1 MYHIKRTGSSTLHD
15 WTDQTRIVGELNISP
30 YPMKKI
36 AAMQDANQAEPRLY
50 RVVASRI
57 QQLIEAENIKGGE
70 RLPSER
76 DLASKLSVS
85 RTSLREA
92 LIALELG
99 GIIEVRGGSGV
110 YVSERVAD
118 TADVPEVGPGPF
130 EVLAARRMIEVEVAA
145 IAAKMAT
152 DSAIDAIL
160 VAVLEM
166 ERHHDERSGN
176 EQADRNFHLALARA
190 TGNSALVGVIDYLWN
205 QRGSLWHKLKEHFQT
220 EELRKQ
226 TLIDHRAIL
235 EAIAAHDVAG
245 ARQSMRAHLERVTRT
260 FSRG

>member
-1 MYHIKRTGSSTLHD
+1 
-15 WTDQTRIVGELNISP
+15 
-30 YPMKKI
+30 MKKT
-36 AAMQDANQAEPRLY
+36 AAQDAHQAEPRLY

-57 QQLIEAENIKGGE
+57 QDLIHEENIKAGE

-110 YVSERVAD
+110 YVSEQA
-118 TADVPEVGPGPF
+118 TAQNDVLEVGPGPF
-130 EVLAARRMIEVEVAA
+130 EVLAARRMIEAEVAA
-145 IAAKMAT
+145 LAAKMAT

-166 ERHHDERSGN
+166 EKHHEDRSGN
-176 EQADRNFHLALARA
+176 EQADRNFHLAIARA
-190 TGNSALVGVIDYLWN
+190 TGNSAMVGVIEYLWN

-226 TLIDHRAIL
+226 TLNDHRAIL

-245 ARQSMRAHLERVTRT
+245 ARQAMRAHLERVTRT

>member
-1 MYHIKRTGSSTLHD
+1 
-15 WTDQTRIVGELNISP
+15 
-30 YPMKKI
+30 MKKP
-36 AAMQDANQAEPRLY
+36 AAQHDANQAEPRLY
-50 RVVASRI
+50 RVVACKI
-57 QQLIEAENIKGGE
+57 QELIEADKIQPGE

-76 DLASKLSVS
+76 DLAAKLSVS

-99 GIIEVRGGSGV
+99 GIVEVRGGSGV
-110 YVSERVAD
+110 YVSEQASD
-118 TADVPEVGPGPF
+118 SADVLEVGPGPF
-130 EVLAARRMIEVEVAA
+130 EVLAARRMIEAEVAA

-160 VAVLEM
+160 RAVLEM
-166 ERHHDERSGN
+166 ERDHDDRGAN
-176 EQADRNFHLALARA
+176 ELADRNFHLAIARA
-190 TGNSALVGVIDYLWN
+190 TGNSALVGVVEYLWN
-205 QRGSLWHKLKEHFQT
+205 QRGTLWHKLKEHFQT

-235 EAIAAHDVAG
+235 EAIAAHDAAG
-245 ARQSMRAHLERVTRT
+245 ARQAMRAHLERVTRT

>member
-1 MYHIKRTGSSTLHD
+1 
-15 WTDQTRIVGELNISP
+15 
-30 YPMKKI
+30 MKKT
-36 AAMQDANQAEPRLY
+36 AALQDANQAEPRLY

-57 QQLIEAENIKGGE
+57 QELIEQENIKPGE

-76 DLASKLSVS
+76 DLAAKLSVS

-110 YVSERVAD
+110 YVSEQA
-118 TADVPEVGPGPF
+118 AAESDVLEVGPGPF
-130 EVLAARRMIEVEVAA
+130 EVLAARRMIEAEVAA

-160 VAVLEM
+160 RAVLEM
-166 ERHHDERSGN
+166 ERDHDDRGAN
-176 EQADRNFHLALARA
+176 EMADRNFHLAIARA
-190 TGNSALVGVIDYLWN
+190 TGNSALVGVVEYLWN
-205 QRGSLWHKLKEHFQT
+205 QRGTLWHKLKEHFQT

-226 TLIDHRAIL
+226 TLHDHRAIL
-235 EAIAAHDVAG
+235 EAIASHDVAG
-245 ARQSMRAHLERVTRT
+245 ARQAMRAHLERVTRT

>member
-1 MYHIKRTGSSTLHD
+1 
-15 WTDQTRIVGELNISP
+15 
-30 YPMKKI
+30 MKKT
-36 AAMQDANQAEPRLY
+36 AAQQDAHQAEPRLY

-57 QQLIEAENIKGGE
+57 QELIHEENIKAGE

-110 YVSERVAD
+110 YVSEQA
-118 TADVPEVGPGPF
+118 TAQNDVLEVGPGPF
-130 EVLAARRMIEVEVAA
+130 EVLAARRMIEAEVAA
-145 IAAKMAT
+145 LAAKMAT

-166 ERHHDERSGN
+166 EKHHEDRSGN
-176 EQADRNFHLALARA
+176 EQADRNFHLAIARA
-190 TGNSALVGVIDYLWN
+190 TGNSAMVGVIEYLWN

-220 EELRKQ
+220 EELRQ
-226 TLIDHRAIL
+226 ETLKDHRRIL
-235 EAIAAHDVAG
+235 EAIAAHDPAA
-245 ARQSMRAHLERVTRT
+245 ARKAMRAHLERVTRT